1 MKMHRNMFTI
11 IFVITVTLSLSSC
24 TNNKVNTADNN
35 RINNEEL
42 DICAYNTGI
51 DYDMLMSVSDDYIG
65 QKVRITGK
73 VLQVLQDGNK
83 TTAKIAVDND
93 PNKIIVGT
101 YTTKL
106 SNIMIFDNDIIT
118 ICGVYNG
125 IRNYNTVLGNTLSIP
140 SISVDKIELN

>member
-24 TNNKVNTADNN
+24 TNNKVNTVDNN

-42 DICAYNTGI
+42 DICAYNTDI